1 MFHRLLALTRRAIP
15 SQCAVCRA
23 WAQDLVCP
31 DCVERFTPIT
41 ARCTGCALPQTGT
54 ATLCGACLEQA
65 SALDVCLSAVD
76 YAYPWDGLLAKLKF
90 GSGKSTSPDP
100 AIARS
105 LAAIMR
111 QHSAMQLALQ
121 QADWVLPIALSRQRL
136 QQRGFNQAL
145 ELAKHLLQP
154 QCGQPTPRARLQAQL
169 LLRTRDT
176 PTQVGLTREQRM
188 RNMQHAFA
196 LEPALTSLMQGASV
210 VLIDDVTT
218 TTATLSAAAST
229 LRAAGASHV
238 VGMVFARTPL

>member
-1 MFHRLLALTRRAIP
+1 MLHRLFALTRRALP

-31 DCVERFTPIT
+31 YCVERFTPST
-41 ARCTGCALPQTGT
+41 SRCTGCALPQAGT
-54 ATLCGACLEQA
+54 ATHCGTCLQQA
-65 SALDVCLSAVD
+65 NALDTCLAAVD

-90 GSGKSTSPDP
+90 GSNKSSSPDP

-105 LAAIMR
+105 LAAIMH
-111 QHSAMQLALQ
+111 QHSAMRLALQ
-121 QADWVLPIALSRQRL
+121 QADWVVPIPLSRQRL

-145 ELAKHLLQP
+145 EMAKHLLKP
-154 QCGQPTPRARLQAQL
+154 QGGQPNIRSRLQAQL

-176 PTQVGLTREQRM
+176 PAQVGLTREQRI
-188 RNMQHAFA
+188 RNMQHAFT
-196 LEPALTSLMQGASV
+196 LEPSMASIMQGARV